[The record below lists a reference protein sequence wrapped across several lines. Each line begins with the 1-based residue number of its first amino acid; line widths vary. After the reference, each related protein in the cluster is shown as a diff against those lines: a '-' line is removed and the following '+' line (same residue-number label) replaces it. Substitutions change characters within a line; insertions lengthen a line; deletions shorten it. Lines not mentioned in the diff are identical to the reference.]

1 MADGI
6 FQLITHTDW
15 LSDTSCEMSITQTT
29 CKTSEKSAVDFV
41 AAVTSKMNHFCNR
54 KTHILF
60 FLCDQINIFIV
71 FFVVVKF
78 ISFRLL
84 LLLLLLPLLMSVFC
98 CSSFL
103 FALCINFIF
112 ISGNCILIPMTIIHL
127 PYQTDRL
134 TGGWT
139 GEGLHAWI
147 RDRHQKHSPVYCCW
161 VVSRLE
167 FLLYLKLIYY
177 MYLFYPSQ
185 NKQKKNVY
193 TKHTQK

>member
-6 FQLITHTDW
+6 YQLITHTDW

-71 FFVVVKF
+71 F
-78 ISFRLL
+78 LL
-84 LLLLLLPLLMSVFC
+84 LLLNSYHSDC
-98 CSSFL
+98 CCCCCRCWCLCFVVLRFL

-147 RDRHQKHSPVYCCW
+147 RDSHQKHSPVYCCW
-161 VVSRLE
+161 VVSRVG

-185 NKQKKNVY
+185 NKQKNVY
-193 TKHTQK
+193 TKHTKK

>member
-6 FQLITHTDW
+6 YQLITHTDW

-134 TGGWT
+134 AGGWT

-147 RDRHQKHSPVYCCW
+147 RDSHQKHSPVYCCW
-161 VVSRLE
+161 VVSRMG

-185 NKQKKNVY
+185 NKQKNVY
-193 TKHTQK
+193 TKHTKK